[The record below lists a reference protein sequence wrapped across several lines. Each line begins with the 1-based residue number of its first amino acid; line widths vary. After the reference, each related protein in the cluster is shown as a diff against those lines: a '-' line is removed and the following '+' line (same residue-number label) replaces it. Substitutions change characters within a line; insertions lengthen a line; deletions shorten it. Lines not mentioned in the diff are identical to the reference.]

1 MNCKIFH
8 LFSLEF
14 PFFPMGKNARTAFGS
29 AGFVLPCFPIRQNI
43 GKSPES
49 G

>member
-8 LFSLEF
+8 LFSLGF
-14 PFFPMGKNARTAFGS
+14 LFSPMGKNARTAFGS
-29 AGFVLPCFPIRQNI
+29 AGFVFPCFPIRQDI
-43 GKSPES
+43 GKSPEF